1 MDIDR
6 CVKYIEESLVQ
17 SQVVGN
23 YIRGEPNSVVV
34 MDDVNQHHAERIQ
47 ALIEGT
53 GGILIFLPRYR

>member
-34 MDDVNQHHAERIQ
+34 MDNVNQYHAARIQ
-47 ALIEGT
+47 ALNEGA
-53 GGILIFLPRYR
+53 GERQ